1 METELQRSGGR
12 CIIMKKH
19 RSLVLGGVLAV
30 TCLFAKTTIDYDHKA
45 TFASYHTYSWIGV
58 NVQEPLWKDRIMSAV
73 DSQLAAKGWQKVASG
88 GDAAVS
94 AVGATNNQQTVNTFY
109 DGMGGFGG
117 GWGHRGWWGGGMG
130 GMGMSTSEVENTPV
144 GTLHIDIFDGKT
156 KNVIWHAVMSDTLS
170 SKPEKNEEKMNK
182 AVEDAFKKFPP
193 KEKG

>member
-94 AVGATNNQQTVNTFY
+94 AVGATHNPTNGQHV
-109 DGMGGFGG
+109 
-117 GWGHRGWWGGGMG
+117 
-130 GMGMSTSEVENTPV
+130 
-144 GTLHIDIFDGKT
+144 L
-156 KNVIWHAVMSDTLS
+156 
-170 SKPEKNEEKMNK
+170 
-182 AVEDAFKKFPP
+182 
-193 KEKG
+193 